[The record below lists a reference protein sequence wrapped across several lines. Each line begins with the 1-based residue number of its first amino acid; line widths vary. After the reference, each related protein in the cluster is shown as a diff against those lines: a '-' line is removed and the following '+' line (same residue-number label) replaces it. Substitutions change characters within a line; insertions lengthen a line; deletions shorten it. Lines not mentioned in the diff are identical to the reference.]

1 MIRVALRGL
10 AGRKLRAALT
20 ALAIVLGVA
29 MTSGTLVLTNAID
42 GAFKNIFTEQ
52 YQGTDAVISGKQAIS
67 FEGEGSQKPSVPASL
82 LQEVREQ
89 PGVAA
94 ATGLVVE
101 ASAAKILNKE
111 GKVVDTGGAPA
122 FGFGV
127 DFSQT
132 RFNPL
137 KLKSGRWPSSGREVA
152 IDSATADSEGF
163 KVGDMIEVASLGPVQ
178 RFRLV
183 GIATYGDQ
191 ESLGSATFTVFT
203 IPEAQR
209 LFDREN
215 QYDAIWVAAKPGI
228 SPETLVEDLNPLLP
242 TNAEALTSK
251 EQTREDL
258 KQVSFTKIIR
268 YFLLSFAAIALFVGA
283 FVIFNTLSIT
293 VAQRIREFATLRT
306 IGASRRQ
313 LLGSVALE
321 ALVIGF
327 IASIVG
333 LIGGLFLA
341 RGVNA
346 LFKATNSDLPA
357 TALNLTASIVVYS
370 LLLGTIVTLVAGLF
384 PAVRATRVPPIAA
397 VREGATLPPS
407 RFAKY
412 TIYIALVV
420 VAIAVALLA
429 YGMFGHGMT
438 VLVRLASLAIGCLL
452 LFVGVALLSPRLVP
466 WIAAGVRPIAKW
478 LMLGIGYLVYPT
490 RLGAWI
496 VRGAL
501 FRPGLSFL
509 VRLGLFLGGFVLLL
523 VIGPAILGAFS
534 YVLGYLSPVLKYMG
548 FAGVAVTE
556 IVLVILVLVLVWRA
570 GAWNVQRAVSEG
582 GRSDRRLLV
591 RGVLLLLIGP
601 LVGIVLVL
609 VLSSVSPAL
618 MYAGLAGFLVGL
630 AVGIAW
636 LVVGVRRRSL
646 KQGHPSDKPE
656 VSFDPATDKL
666 AGENSRRAPGRT
678 AATAA
683 ALMIGLALVTFISVL
698 ANGMKGSNRDA
709 IEKQVEAQYLVTA
722 TDGFTPLPTTIG
734 DAVAQSPV
742 VTTASSVREG
752 LAKLSGS
759 AGDLT
764 GIDPRTISDVY
775 RFEWVDGSDQTIRD
789 LSGDGAIVEKQFAED
804 KNLNVGD
811 TLSLFTS
818 DGNKAQLTVK
828 GIYEAPPF
836 FPLLGGASIEQSR
849 FDELF
854 ERPENS
860 YTFLDTTTTS
870 TSVEDSLEATV
881 ADFPDAKVQSREDWI
896 KAQDE
901 EFDNF
906 LLLLYVLLALSVIVS
921 VFGMVN
927 TLVLSVFERTRELGM
942 LRAVGMTRHQVSR
955 MVRQESVITALIG
968 AALGLPLGI
977 FLAVLVTEALSQFD
991 VQLKPP
997 WHNLI
1002 AFAVIAMIV
1011 GVIAAVAP
1019 ARRASRLNVLRALQY
1034 E

>member
-1 MIRVALRGL
+1 VIRVALRGL
-10 AGRKLRAALT
+10 AGRKLRAVLT

-52 YQGTDAVISGKQAIS
+52 YEGTDAVISGKQAIT
-67 FEGEGSQKPSVPASL
+67 FEGEGSQRPSVPASL
-82 LQEVREQ
+82 LPEVREQ
-89 PGVAA
+89 SSVAA

-101 ASAAKILNKE
+101 ASAAKILDKQ

-127 DFSQT
+127 DFSQS

-137 KLKSGRWPSSGREVA
+137 KLKSGRWPSSNNEVA
-152 IDSATADSEGF
+152 IDSATAEEEGF
-163 KVGDMIEVASLGPVQ
+163 KVGDPVEIASLGPVQ
-178 RFRLV
+178 SFQLS

-191 ESLGSATFTVFT
+191 ESLGSATFAVFT
-203 IPEAQR
+203 VPEAQR

-215 QYDAIWVAAKPGI
+215 QFDAIWIAAKPGI
-228 SPETLVEDLNPLLP
+228 SPETLVDDLQPLLP
-242 TNAEALTSK
+242 SNAEALTSK

-258 KQVSFTKIIR
+258 KTVSFTKYIR
-268 YFLLSFAAIALFVGA
+268 YFLLSFAGIALFVGA

-293 VAQRIREFATLRT
+293 VAQRVREFATLRT

-313 LLGSVALE
+313 LLGSVTLE
-321 ALVIGF
+321 ALVIGLL
-327 IASIVG
+327 ASIAG
-333 LIGGLFLA
+333 LIGGLLLA

-357 TALNLTASIVVYS
+357 TSLNLTTSIVVYS
-370 LLLGTIVTLVAGLF
+370 LLLGTLVTLVAGLF

-407 RFAKY
+407 RLAKY
-412 TIYIALVV
+412 TIYIALAV

-429 YGMFGHGMT
+429 YGMFGQGMT
-438 VLVRLASLAIGCLL
+438 VLVRLGSLAIGCLL

-490 RLGAWI
+490 RFGAWL
-496 VRGAL
+496 VRRGL
-501 FRPGLSFL
+501 FRPGLSL
-509 VRLGLFLGGFVLLL
+509 LRRLGLFFGGLILLL
-523 VIGPAILGAFS
+523 VIGPGILFLVS
-534 YVLGYLSPVLKYMG
+534 YLMKYLSPVLMYMG
-548 FAGVAVTE
+548 FAAVAVTE
-556 IVLVILVLVLVWRA
+556 IVLIVWVLA
-570 GAWNVQRAVSEG
+570 M
-582 GRSDRRLLV
+582 LLKA
-591 RGVLLLLIGP
+591 LLGE
-601 LVGIVLVL
+601 
-609 VLSSVSPAL
+609 
-618 MYAGLAGFLVGL
+618 
-630 AVGIAW
+630 
-636 LVVGVRRRSL
+636 
-646 KQGHPSDKPE
+646 GHPSDRPD

-698 ANGMKGSNRDA
+698 ANGIKGSNRDA
-709 IEKQVEAQYLVTA
+709 IEKQVEAQYIVTS
-722 TDGFTPLPTTIG
+722 TDGFTPFPTTIG
-734 DAVAQSPV
+734 DSVANAPV

-759 AGDLT
+759 SGDLT

-775 RFEWVDGSDQTIRD
+775 RFEWVDGSDRTIQD
-789 LSGDGAIVEKQFAED
+789 LSGNGAILEKQFAED
-804 KNLNVGD
+804 EDLHVNDTFNL
-811 TLSLFTS
+811 LTS
-818 DGNKAQLTVK
+818 DGDETLLTVR

-836 FPLLGGASIEQSR
+836 FPLLGKASVVQSR
-849 FDELF
+849 FDELY
-854 ERPENS
+854 ERPENAF
-860 YTFLDTTTTS
+860 TFLDTTTTS
-870 TSVEDSLEATV
+870 TSVEGSLEAAL

-896 KAQDE
+896 TAQDE
-901 EFDNF
+901 EFDAF
-906 LLLLYVLLALSVIVS
+906 LVLLYVLLALSVIVS

-977 FLAVLVTEALSQFD
+977 FLAALVTQALSQFD
-991 VQLKPP
+991 LQLKLP
-997 WHNLI
+997 WHDLI

-1011 GVIAAVAP
+1011 GVLAAVAP

>member
-1 MIRVALRGL
+1 VIRVALRGL
-10 AGRKLRAALT
+10 AGRKLRAVLT

-52 YQGTDAVISGKQAIS
+52 YEGTDAVISGKQAIT
-67 FEGEGSQKPSVPASL
+67 FEGEGSQRPSVPASL
-82 LQEVREQ
+82 LPEVREQ
-89 PGVAA
+89 SSVAA

-101 ASAAKILNKE
+101 ASAAKILDKQ

-127 DFSQT
+127 DFSQS

-137 KLKSGRWPSSGREVA
+137 KLKSGRWPSSNNEVA
-152 IDSATADSEGF
+152 IDSATAEEEGF
-163 KVGDMIEVASLGPVQ
+163 KVGDPVEIASLGPVQ
-178 RFRLV
+178 SFQLS

-191 ESLGSATFTVFT
+191 ESLGSATFAVFT
-203 IPEAQR
+203 VPEAQR

-215 QYDAIWVAAKPGI
+215 QFDAIWIAAKPGI
-228 SPETLVEDLNPLLP
+228 SPETLVDDLQPLLP
-242 TNAEALTSK
+242 SNAEALTSK

-258 KQVSFTKIIR
+258 KTVSFTKYIR
-268 YFLLSFAAIALFVGA
+268 YFLLSFAGIALFVGA

-293 VAQRIREFATLRT
+293 VAQRVREFATLRT

-313 LLGSVALE
+313 LLGSVTLE
-321 ALVIGF
+321 ALVIGLL
-327 IASIVG
+327 ASIAG
-333 LIGGLFLA
+333 LIGGLLLA

-357 TALNLTASIVVYS
+357 TSLNLTTSIVVYS
-370 LLLGTIVTLVAGLF
+370 LLLGTLVTLVAGLF

-407 RFAKY
+407 RLAKY
-412 TIYIALVV
+412 TIYIALAV

-429 YGMFGHGMT
+429 YGMFGQGMT
-438 VLVRLASLAIGCLL
+438 VLVRLGSLAIGCLL

-490 RLGAWI
+490 RFGAWL
-496 VRGAL
+496 VRRGL
-501 FRPGLSFL
+501 FRPGLSL
-509 VRLGLFLGGFVLLL
+509 LRRLGLFFGGLILLL
-523 VIGPAILGAFS
+523 VIGPGILFLVS
-534 YVLGYLSPVLKYMG
+534 YLMKYLSPVLMYMG
-548 FAGVAVTE
+548 FAAVAVTQ
-556 IVLVILVLVLVWRA
+556 IVLIVWVIA
-570 GAWNVQRAVSEG
+570 
-582 GRSDRRLLV
+582 
-591 RGVLLLLIGP
+591 LLLK
-601 LVGIVLVL
+601 
-609 VLSSVSPAL
+609 A
-618 MYAGLAGFLVGL
+618 FLGE
-630 AVGIAW
+630 
-636 LVVGVRRRSL
+636 
-646 KQGHPSDKPE
+646 GHPSDRPD

-698 ANGMKGSNRDA
+698 ANGIKGSNRDA
-709 IEKQVEAQYLVTA
+709 IEKQVEAQYIVTS
-722 TDGFTPLPTTIG
+722 TDGFTPFPTTIG
-734 DAVAQSPV
+734 DSVANAPV

-759 AGDLT
+759 SGDLT

-775 RFEWVDGSDQTIRD
+775 RFEWVDGSDRTIQD
-789 LSGDGAIVEKQFAED
+789 LSGNGAILEKQFAED
-804 KNLNVGD
+804 EDLHVNDTFNL
-811 TLSLFTS
+811 LTS
-818 DGNKAQLTVK
+818 DGDETLLTVR

-836 FPLLGGASIEQSR
+836 FPLLGKASVVQSR
-849 FDELF
+849 FDELY
-854 ERPENS
+854 ERPENAF
-860 YTFLDTTTTS
+860 TFLDTTTTS
-870 TSVEDSLEATV
+870 TSVEGSLEAAL

-896 KAQDE
+896 TAQDE
-901 EFDNF
+901 EFDAF
-906 LLLLYVLLALSVIVS
+906 LVLLYVLLALSVIVS

-977 FLAVLVTEALSQFD
+977 FLAALVTQALSQFD
-991 VQLKPP
+991 LQLKLP
-997 WHNLI
+997 WHDLI

-1011 GVIAAVAP
+1011 GVLAAVAP

>member
-1 MIRVALRGL
+1 VIRVALRGL

-20 ALAIVLGVA
+20 AFAIVLGVA

-52 YQGTDAVISGKQAIS
+52 YAGTDAVISGKQAIS

-82 LQEVREQ
+82 LTEVKQQ
-89 PGVAA
+89 PSVAA

-101 ASAAKILNKE
+101 ASAAKILDKQ

-127 DFSQT
+127 DFSQA

-137 KLKSGRWPSSGREVA
+137 KLKSGRWPTSDKEVA
-152 IDSATADSEGF
+152 IDSATADGEGF
-163 KVGDMIEVASLGPVQ
+163 KVGDTVEIASLGPVQ
-178 RFRLV
+178 SFRLA

-191 ESLGSATFTVFT
+191 ESLGSATFAVFT
-203 IPEAQR
+203 IPEAQK

-215 QYDAIWVAAKPGI
+215 EFDAIWIAAKPGT
-228 SPETLVEDLNPLLP
+228 SPETLVDDLQPLLP
-242 TNAEALTSK
+242 SNAEALTSK

-313 LLGSVALE
+313 LLGSVTLE
-321 ALVIGF
+321 ALVIGLL
-327 IASIVG
+327 ASIVG

-357 TALNLTASIVVYS
+357 TALNLTTSIVLYS
-370 LLLGTIVTLVAGLF
+370 LLLGTLVTLVAGLF

-407 RFAKY
+407 RLAKY

-420 VAIAVALLA
+420 VALAVALLA

-438 VLVRLASLAIGCLL
+438 VLVRLGSLAIGCLL

-466 WIAAGVRPIAKW
+466 LIAAGVRPLAKW

-490 RLGAWI
+490 RLGAWL
-496 VRGAL
+496 VRRGL
-501 FRPGLSFL
+501 FRRGLS
-509 VRLGLFLGGFVLLL
+509 VVARLGLFFGGLILLL
-523 VIGPAILGAFS
+523 VIGPAILAAFS
-534 YVLGYLSPVLKYMG
+534 YLMKYVSPFLMYLG
-548 FAGVAVTE
+548 FIGVAVTE
-556 IVLVILVLVLVWRA
+556 IVLVVWVIVLL
-570 GAWNVQRAVSEG
+570 VQRLL
-582 GRSDRRLLV
+582 GR
-591 RGVLLLLIGP
+591 
-601 LVGIVLVL
+601 
-609 VLSSVSPAL
+609 
-618 MYAGLAGFLVGL
+618 
-630 AVGIAW
+630 
-636 LVVGVRRRSL
+636 
-646 KQGHPSDKPE
+646 GHPSDRPD

-709 IEKQVEAQYLVTA
+709 IEKQVKAQYLVTS
-722 TDGFTPLPTTIG
+722 TDGFTPFPTTIG
-734 DAVAQSPV
+734 EAVATAPV
-742 VTTASSVREG
+742 VTSASSVREG

-759 AGDLT
+759 SGDLT
-764 GIDPRTISDVY
+764 GIDPRTITDVY
-775 RFEWVDGSDQTIRD
+775 KFEWVDGSDQTIQD
-789 LSGDGAIVEKQFAED
+789 LSGGGAILEKQFAED
-804 KNLNVGD
+804 ENLHVND
-811 TLSLFTS
+811 TFNLLTS
-818 DGNKAQLTVK
+818 DGDESLLTVR
-828 GIYEAPPF
+828 GIYKAPPF
-836 FPLLGGASIEQSR
+836 FPLLGKASILQSR
-849 FDELF
+849 FDELYR
-854 ERPENS
+854 RPENA

-870 TSVEDSLEATV
+870 TSVEDSLEAAV

-896 KAQDE
+896 KAQDA
-901 EFDNF
+901 EFDSF

-997 WHNLI
+997 WHDLI

>member
-1 MIRVALRGL
+1 V
-10 AGRKLRAALT
+10 LT
-20 ALAIVLGVA
+20 AFAIVLGVA

-52 YQGTDAVISGKQAIS
+52 YQGTDAVISGKQAIT
-67 FEGEGSQKPSVPASL
+67 FEGEGSQRPSVPASL
-82 LQEVREQ
+82 LSEVREQ
-89 PGVAA
+89 PSVDA

-132 RFNPL
+132 QFNPL
-137 KLKSGRWPSSGREVA
+137 KLKSGRWPTSNKEVA

-163 KVGDMIEVASLGPVQ
+163 KVGDMVEIASLGPVQ
-178 RFRLV
+178 SFRLV

-191 ESLGSATFTVFT
+191 ESLGTATFAVFT

-209 LFDREN
+209 LFDRED
-215 QYDAIWVAAKPGI
+215 QFDAIWVAAKPGI
-228 SPETLVEDLNPLLP
+228 SPETLVDDLQPLLP
-242 TNAEALTSK
+242 SNAEALTSK

-258 KQVSFTKIIR
+258 KSVSFVKYFR
-268 YFLLSFAAIALFVGA
+268 YFLLAFAGVALFVGA

-321 ALVIGF
+321 ALVIGVL
-327 IASIVG
+327 ASIVG

-357 TALNLTASIVVYS
+357 TALNLTLSIVIYS

-420 VAIAVALLA
+420 VALAVALLA

-438 VLVRLASLAIGCLL
+438 VLVRLGSLAIGCLL
-452 LFVGVALLSPRLVP
+452 LFVGVALVSPRLVP

-496 VRGAL
+496 VRRGL

-509 VRLGLFLGGFVLLL
+509 ARLGLFFGGLVLLL
-523 VIGPAILGAFS
+523 LIGPAILAAFS
-534 YVLGYLSPVLKYMG
+534 YVMGYLSPVLKYMG
-548 FAGVAVTE
+548 LAGVAVTE
-556 IVLVILVLVLVWRA
+556 IVLVVW
-570 GAWNVQRAVSEG
+570 VVV
-582 GRSDRRLLV
+582 LLV
-591 RGVLLLLIGP
+591 Q
-601 LVGIVLVL
+601 
-609 VLSSVSPAL
+609 
-618 MYAGLAGFLVGL
+618 MFLG
-630 AVGIAW
+630 
-636 LVVGVRRRSL
+636 R
-646 KQGHPSDKPE
+646 GHPSDRPD
-656 VSFDPATDKL
+656 VSFDPATDQL

-709 IEKQVEAQYLVTA
+709 IEKQVEAPYLVTA

-734 DAVAQSPV
+734 EAVANSPV

-752 LAKLSGS
+752 LAKLAGS

-764 GIDPRTISDVY
+764 GIDPATITDVY

-789 LSGDGAIVEKQFAED
+789 LSGDGAIIEKQFAED
-804 KNLNVGD
+804 KDLHVGD
-811 TLSLFTS
+811 TFSLFTS

-828 GIYEAPPF
+828 GIYKAPPF
-836 FPLLGGASIEQSR
+836 FPLLGRASIVQDR
-849 FDELF
+849 FDELY

-860 YTFLDTTTTS
+860 YTFLNTTTTS
-870 TSVEDSLEATV
+870 ASVQDSLEAAV
-881 ADFPDAKVQSREDWI
+881 ADFPDAKVQSREAWI
-896 KAQDE
+896 TAQDE
-901 EFDNF
+901 DFDNF
-906 LLLLYVLLALSVIVS
+906 LILLYVLLALSVIVS

-997 WHNLI
+997 WHDLI

>member
-20 ALAIVLGVA
+20 AFAIVLGVA

-52 YQGTDAVISGKQAIS
+52 YEGTDAVISGKQAIT
-67 FEGEGSQKPSVPASL
+67 FEGEGSERPSVPASVL
-82 LQEVREQ
+82 SEVRQQ
-89 PGVAA
+89 PSVTA

-101 ASAAKILNKE
+101 PSAAKILDKQ
-111 GKVVDTGGAPA
+111 GKVIDTGGAPA

-137 KLKSGRWPSSGREVA
+137 KLKSGRWPTSNEEVA
-152 IDSATADSEGF
+152 IDSATADGQGF
-163 KVGDMIEVASLGPVQ
+163 KVGDMVEIASLGPVQ
-178 RFRLV
+178 SFRLA

-191 ESLGSATFTVFT
+191 ESLGTATFAVFT

-215 QYDAIWVAAKPGI
+215 QFDAIWVAAKPGI
-228 SPETLVEDLNPLLP
+228 APETLVDDLQPLLP
-242 TNAEALTSK
+242 ANAEALTSK

-258 KQVSFTKIIR
+258 KSVSFTKYIR
-268 YFLLSFAAIALFVGA
+268 YFLLSFAGVALFVGA

-321 ALVIGF
+321 ALVIGVL
-327 IASIVG
+327 ASIVG
-333 LIGGLFLA
+333 LIGGLLLA

-357 TALNLTASIVVYS
+357 TALNLTLSIVVYS

-412 TIYIALVV
+412 TIYVALVV

-438 VLVRLASLAIGCLL
+438 VLVRLGSLAIGCLL

-466 WIAAGVRPIAKW
+466 WIALGVRPIAKW

-496 VRGAL
+496 VRRGL

-509 VRLGLFLGGFVLLL
+509 ARLGLFLGGLILLL
-523 VIGPAILGAFS
+523 VIGPGILALCS
-534 YVLGYLSPVLKYMG
+534 YFMKFLSPFLMYLG
-548 FAGVAVTE
+548 FAALAVTE
-556 IVLVILVLVLVWRA
+556 IVLVVWVLA
-570 GAWNVQRAVSEG
+570 
-582 GRSDRRLLV
+582 
-591 RGVLLLLIGP
+591 LLLK
-601 LVGIVLVL
+601 
-609 VLSSVSPAL
+609 AL
-618 MYAGLAGFLVGL
+618 LGEGRPGDRPDVA
-630 AVGIAW
+630 
-636 LVVGVRRRSL
+636 
-646 KQGHPSDKPE
+646 
-656 VSFDPATDKL
+656 FDPATDRL

-709 IEKQVEAQYLVTA
+709 IEKQVTAQYLVTS
-722 TDGFTPLPTTIG
+722 TDGFTPFSTSIG
-734 DAVAQSPV
+734 EAVANTPV
-742 VTTASSVREG
+742 VTSASSVREG
-752 LAKLSGS
+752 LARLSGS
-759 AGDLT
+759 SGDLT

-775 RFEWVDGSDQTIRD
+775 RFEWVDGSDETIRD
-789 LSGDGAIVEKQFAED
+789 LSGNGAIVEKQFAED
-804 KNLNVGD
+804 KNLHVDD
-811 TLSLFTS
+811 TFKLFTS
-818 DGNKAQLTVK
+818 DGNEAQLTVR
-828 GIYEAPPF
+828 GIYKAPPF
-836 FPLLGGASIEQSR
+836 FPLLGKASILQSR
-849 FDELF
+849 FDELY
-854 ERPENS
+854 ERPENA
-860 YTFLDTTTTS
+860 YTFLDTTTES
-870 TSVEDSLEATV
+870 PSVEGSLEAAV

-906 LLLLYVLLALSVIVS
+906 LILLYVLLALSVVVS

-1002 AFAVIAMIV
+1002 AFAVVAMIV
-1011 GVIAAVAP
+1011 GVIAAVLP

>member
-1 MIRVALRGL
+1 
-10 AGRKLRAALT
+10 
-20 ALAIVLGVA
+20 
-29 MTSGTLVLTNAID
+29 
-42 GAFKNIFTEQ
+42 
-52 YQGTDAVISGKQAIS
+52 
-67 FEGEGSQKPSVPASL
+67 L
-82 LQEVREQ
+82 LSEVRQQ
-89 PGVAA
+89 PSVAA

-101 ASAAKILNKE
+101 PSAAKILDKE

-127 DFSQT
+127 DFSQA

-137 KLKSGRWPSSGREVA
+137 KLKSGRWPSSNKEVA
-152 IDSATADSEGF
+152 IDSATADEEGF
-163 KVGDMIEVASLGPVQ
+163 KVGDTVEIASLGPVQ
-178 RFRLV
+178 SFRLA

-191 ESLGSATFTVFT
+191 ESLGSATFAVFT

-215 QYDAIWVAAKPGI
+215 QFDAIWIAAKPGI
-228 SPETLVEDLNPLLP
+228 SPEALVDDLNPLLP
-242 TNAEALTSK
+242 SNAEALTSK

-258 KQVSFTKIIR
+258 KSVSFTKIIR

-293 VAQRIREFATLRT
+293 VAQRVREFATLRT

-327 IASIVG
+327 LASIVG

-357 TALNLTASIVVYS
+357 TALNLTPSIVLYS
-370 LLLGTIVTLVAGLF
+370 LLLGTLVTLVAGLF

-407 RFAKY
+407 RLAKY

-438 VLVRLASLAIGCLL
+438 VLVRLGSLAIGCLL

-466 WIAAGVRPIAKW
+466 YIAAGVRPVAKW

-490 RLGAWI
+490 RLGAWL
-496 VRGAL
+496 VRRGL

-509 VRLGLFLGGFVLLL
+509 ARLGLFLGGLILLL
-523 VIGPAILGAFS
+523 VIGPAILLAFS
-534 YVLGYLSPVLKYMG
+534 YLVKFLSPVLMYMG
-548 FAGVAVTE
+548 FVGVAATE
-556 IVLVILVLVLVWRA
+556 VVLVVWVLVLL
-570 GAWNVQRAVSEG
+570 VQRL
-582 GRSDRRLLV
+582 RKR
-591 RGVLLLLIGP
+591 
-601 LVGIVLVL
+601 
-609 VLSSVSPAL
+609 
-618 MYAGLAGFLVGL
+618 
-630 AVGIAW
+630 
-636 LVVGVRRRSL
+636 
-646 KQGHPSDKPE
+646 GHPSDRPD
-656 VSFDPATDKL
+656 VAFDPATDKL

-709 IEKQVEAQYLVTA
+709 IEKQVTAQYLTTS

-734 DAVAQSPV
+734 EAVAQSPV

-759 AGDLT
+759 SGDLT
-764 GIDPRTISDVY
+764 GIDPRTITDVY

-789 LSGDGAIVEKQFAED
+789 LSGDGAILEKQFAED
-804 KNLNVGD
+804 ENLHVND
-811 TLSLFTS
+811 TFNLLTS
-818 DGNKAQLTVK
+818 DGDETLLTVR

-836 FPLLGGASIEQSR
+836 FPLLGKASILQSR
-849 FDELF
+849 FDELY
-854 ERPENS
+854 ERPEDA

-896 KAQDE
+896 KAQDA

>member
-20 ALAIVLGVA
+20 AFAIVLGVA

-52 YQGTDAVISGKQAIS
+52 YAGTDAVISGKQAIT
-67 FEGEGSQKPSVPASL
+67 FEGEGSQRPSVPASL
-82 LQEVREQ
+82 LTAVREQ
-89 PGVAA
+89 PSVAA

-101 ASAAKILNKE
+101 ASAAKILDKE
-111 GKVVDTGGAPA
+111 GEVIDTGGAPA

-127 DFSQT
+127 DFSQA

-137 KLKSGRWPSSGREVA
+137 KLKSGRWPSSDKEVA
-152 IDSATADSEGF
+152 IDSATADAEGY
-163 KVGDMIEVASLGPVQ
+163 KVGDRVEIASLGPVQ
-178 RFRLV
+178 SFQLA

-191 ESLGSATFTVFT
+191 ESLGSVTFAVFT

-209 LFDREN
+209 LFDRED
-215 QYDAIWVAAKPGI
+215 QFDAIWVAAKTGT
-228 SPETLVEDLNPLLP
+228 SPEALVADLQPLLP
-242 TNAEALTSK
+242 SNAEALTSK

-258 KQVSFTKIIR
+258 KSVSFTKIIR

-321 ALVIGF
+321 ALVIGVL
-327 IASIVG
+327 ASIVG
-333 LIGGLFLA
+333 LVGGLFLA
-341 RGVNA
+341 RGVNW

-357 TALNLTASIVVYS
+357 TALNLTTSIVIYS
-370 LLLGTIVTLVAGLF
+370 LLLGTVVTLVAGLF
-384 PAVRATRVPPIAA
+384 PAIRATRVPPIAA

-407 RFAKY
+407 RLAKY
-412 TIYIALVV
+412 ALWIALVV

-466 WIAAGVRPIAKW
+466 WIAAGVRPVAKW

-490 RLGAWI
+490 RFGSWI
-496 VRGAL
+496 VRRAL

-509 VRLGLFLGGFVLLL
+509 ARLGLFFGGLVLLL
-523 VIGPAILGAFS
+523 LIGPAILVAFS
-534 YVLGYLSPVLKYMG
+534 YLMGYLSPVLKYMG
-548 FAGVAVTE
+548 FAGVAVTV
-556 IVLVILVLVLVWRA
+556 IVLVVWVLVLLSRV
-570 GAWNVQRAVSEG
+570 GAWTVQRAASQDG
-582 GRSDRRLLV
+582 GSKWGLLV
-591 RGVLLLLIGP
+591 GGVLLLLIGP
-601 LVGIVLVL
+601 IVGIVVSLVL
-609 VLSSVSPAL
+609 GSVSPVF
-618 MYAGLAGFLVGL
+618 MYIGLVAV
-630 AVGIAW
+630 AVGVAFLIAW
-636 LVVGVRRRSL
+636 TVMGVRRRSV
-646 KQGHPSDKPE
+646 KRGYPSDRPDAA
-656 VSFDPATDKL
+656 FDPATDKL

-709 IEKQVEAQYLVTA
+709 IEKQVTAQYLVTS
-722 TDGFTPLPTTIG
+722 TDGFTPFPTTIG
-734 DAVAQSPV
+734 DAVARSPV
-742 VTTASSVREG
+742 VTTASSIREG

-759 AGDLT
+759 GGDLT
-764 GIDPRTISDVY
+764 GIDPGTIASVY
-775 RFEWVDGSDQTIRD
+775 KFDWVDGSDQTIQD
-789 LSGDGAIVEKQFAED
+789 LTGNGAILEKQFAED
-804 KNLNVGD
+804 KDLHVGD
-811 TLSLFTS
+811 EFSLLTA
-818 DGNKAQLTVK
+818 DGDESQLIVQ

-836 FPLLGGASIEQSR
+836 FPLLGKASIVQSR
-849 FDELF
+849 FDQLYQ
-854 ERPENS
+854 RPENA

-870 TSVEDSLEATV
+870 SSTEDSLEAAV
-881 ADFPDAKVQSREDWI
+881 AEFPDAKVQSREDWI

-968 AALGLPLGI
+968 AALGLPLGV

>member
-1 MIRVALRGL
+1 VIRVALRGL
-10 AGRKLRAALT
+10 AGRKLRAVLT
-20 ALAIVLGVA
+20 AFAIVLGVA

-52 YQGTDAVISGKQAIS
+52 YQGTDAVISGKQAIT
-67 FEGEGSQKPSVPASL
+67 FEGEGSQRPSVPASL
-82 LQEVREQ
+82 LSEVREQ
-89 PGVAA
+89 PSVDA

-132 RFNPL
+132 QFNPL
-137 KLKSGRWPSSGREVA
+137 KLKSGRWPTSNKEVA

-163 KVGDMIEVASLGPVQ
+163 KVGDMVEIASLGPVQ
-178 RFRLV
+178 SFRLV

-191 ESLGSATFTVFT
+191 ESLGTATFAVFT

-209 LFDREN
+209 LFDRED
-215 QYDAIWVAAKPGI
+215 QFDAIWVAAKPGI
-228 SPETLVEDLNPLLP
+228 SPETLVDDLQPLLP
-242 TNAEALTSK
+242 SNAEALTSK

-258 KQVSFTKIIR
+258 KSVSFVKYFR
-268 YFLLSFAAIALFVGA
+268 YFLLAFAGVALFVGA

-321 ALVIGF
+321 ALVIGVL
-327 IASIVG
+327 ASIVG

-357 TALNLTASIVVYS
+357 TALNLTLSIVIYS

-420 VAIAVALLA
+420 VALAVALLA

-438 VLVRLASLAIGCLL
+438 VLVRLGSLAIGCLL
-452 LFVGVALLSPRLVP
+452 LFVGVALVSPRLVP

-496 VRGAL
+496 VRRGL

-509 VRLGLFLGGFVLLL
+509 ARLGLFFGGLVLLL
-523 VIGPAILGAFS
+523 LIGPAILAAFS
-534 YVLGYLSPVLKYMG
+534 YVMGYLSPVLKYMG
-548 FAGVAVTE
+548 LAGVAVTE
-556 IVLVILVLVLVWRA
+556 IVLVVW
-570 GAWNVQRAVSEG
+570 VVV
-582 GRSDRRLLV
+582 LLV
-591 RGVLLLLIGP
+591 Q
-601 LVGIVLVL
+601 
-609 VLSSVSPAL
+609 
-618 MYAGLAGFLVGL
+618 MFLG
-630 AVGIAW
+630 
-636 LVVGVRRRSL
+636 R
-646 KQGHPSDKPE
+646 GHPSDRPD
-656 VSFDPATDKL
+656 VSFDPATDQL

-709 IEKQVEAQYLVTA
+709 IEKQVEAPYLVTA

-734 DAVAQSPV
+734 EAVANSPV

-752 LAKLSGS
+752 LAKLAGS

-764 GIDPRTISDVY
+764 GIDPATITDVY

-789 LSGDGAIVEKQFAED
+789 LSGDGAIIEKQFAED
-804 KNLNVGD
+804 KDLHVGD
-811 TLSLFTS
+811 TFSLFTS

-828 GIYEAPPF
+828 GIYKAPPF
-836 FPLLGGASIEQSR
+836 FPLLGRASIVQDR
-849 FDELF
+849 FDELY

-860 YTFLDTTTTS
+860 YTFLNTTTTS
-870 TSVEDSLEATV
+870 TSVQDSLEAAV
-881 ADFPDAKVQSREDWI
+881 ADFPDAKVQSREAWI
-896 KAQDE
+896 TAQDE
-901 EFDNF
+901 DFDNF
-906 LLLLYVLLALSVIVS
+906 LILLYVLLALSVIVS

-997 WHNLI
+997 WHDLI

>member
-20 ALAIVLGVA
+20 AFAIVLGVA

-52 YQGTDAVISGKQAIS
+52 YAGTDAVISGKQAIS
-67 FEGEGSQKPSVPASL
+67 FEGEGSEKPSVPASL
-82 LQEVREQ
+82 LPEVREQ
-89 PGVAA
+89 PSVAA

-101 ASAAKILNKE
+101 ASAAKILDKK

-137 KLKSGRWPSSGREVA
+137 KLKSGRWPSSNKEVA
-152 IDSATADSEGF
+152 IDSATADAEGY
-163 KVGDMIEVASLGPVQ
+163 KVGDTVEIASLGPVQ
-178 RFRLV
+178 SFRLS

-191 ESLGSATFTVFT
+191 ESLGSATFAVFT
-203 IPEAQR
+203 IPEAQK

-215 QYDAIWVAAKPGI
+215 QFDAIWIAAKPGI
-228 SPETLVEDLNPLLP
+228 SPESLVDDLNPLLP
-242 TNAEALTSK
+242 SNAEALTSK

-321 ALVIGF
+321 ALVIGVL
-327 IASIVG
+327 ASVVG
-333 LIGGLFLA
+333 LIGGLLLA

-346 LFKATNSDLPA
+346 LFKAANSDLP
-357 TALNLTASIVVYS
+357 TTSLSLTTSTIVYS
-370 LLLGTIVTLVAGLF
+370 LLLGTVVTLLAGLF
-384 PAVRATRVPPIAA
+384 PAIRATRVPPIAA

-407 RFAKY
+407 RLAKY
-412 TIYIALVV
+412 TLWIALVV
-420 VAIAVALLA
+420 IAISVALLA

-438 VLVRLASLAIGCLL
+438 ILIRLASLAIGCLL

-466 WIAAGVRPIAKW
+466 WIAAGVRPVAKW

-490 RLGAWI
+490 RLGAWF
-496 VRGAL
+496 VRRGL
-501 FRPGLSFL
+501 FRPGLSVL
-509 VRLGLFLGGFVLLL
+509 ARLGLFFGGLVLLL
-523 VIGPAILGAFS
+523 LIGPAILAAFS
-534 YVLGYLSPVLKYMG
+534 YLMGYLSPVLKYMG
-548 FAGVAVTE
+548 FIGVALTE
-556 IVLVILVLVLVWRA
+556 IVLVVWVVA
-570 GAWNVQRAVSEG
+570 LLVQRL
-582 GRSDRRLLV
+582 RKR
-591 RGVLLLLIGP
+591 
-601 LVGIVLVL
+601 
-609 VLSSVSPAL
+609 
-618 MYAGLAGFLVGL
+618 
-630 AVGIAW
+630 
-636 LVVGVRRRSL
+636 
-646 KQGHPSDKPE
+646 GHPSDRPE

-666 AGENSRRAPGRT
+666 AGENARRAPGRT

-709 IEKQVEAQYLVTA
+709 IEKQVTAQYLVTS
-722 TDGFTPLPTTIG
+722 TDGFTPFPITIG
-734 DAVAQSPV
+734 DAVARSPV
-742 VTTASSVREG
+742 VTSASSIREG

-759 AGDLT
+759 GGDLT
-764 GIDPRTISDVY
+764 GIDPATIADVY
-775 RFEWVDGSDQTIRD
+775 KFEWVDGSDQTIQD
-789 LSGDGAIVEKQFAED
+789 LTGNGAILEKQFAED
-804 KNLNVGD
+804 KDLHVGD
-811 TLSLFTS
+811 TFSLLTS
-818 DGNKAQLTVK
+818 DGDESQLTVR

-836 FPLLGGASIEQSR
+836 FPLLGKASILQSR
-849 FDELF
+849 FDELYQ
-854 ERPENS
+854 RPENA

-942 LRAVGMTRHQVSR
+942 LRAVGMTRHQVSH

-977 FLAVLVTEALSQFD
+977 FLAVLVTEALSQFE

>member
-1 MIRVALRGL
+1 VIRVALRGL
-10 AGRKLRAALT
+10 AGRKLRAVLT
-20 ALAIVLGVA
+20 AFAIVLGVA

-52 YQGTDAVISGKQAIS
+52 YQGTDAVISGKQAIQ
-67 FEGEGSQKPSVPASL
+67 FEGEGSEKPSVPASVL
-82 LQEVREQ
+82 DDVRKQ
-89 PGVAA
+89 PSVAA

-101 ASAAKILNKE
+101 ASAAKILDKK

-137 KLKSGRWPSSGREVA
+137 KLKSGRWPTSNKEVA

-163 KVGDMIEVASLGPVQ
+163 KAGDTVQIASLGPVES
-178 RFRLV
+178 LKLT
-183 GIATYGDQ
+183 GIATYGNQ
-191 ESLGSATFTVFT
+191 ESLGTATFAVFT

-209 LFDREN
+209 LFDRED
-215 QYDAIWVAAKPGI
+215 QYDAIWIAAKPGV
-228 SPETLVEDLNPLLP
+228 SPETLVDDLQPLLP
-242 TNAEALTSK
+242 PNAEALTSK

-258 KQVSFTKIIR
+258 KSVSFTKYIR
-268 YFLLSFAAIALFVGA
+268 YFLLSFAGVALFVGA

-313 LLGSVALE
+313 VLGSVALE
-321 ALVIGF
+321 ALIIGVL
-327 IASIVG
+327 ASIVG
-333 LIGGLFLA
+333 LIGGLLLA

-357 TALNLTASIVVYS
+357 TSLNLTLSIVIYS
-370 LLLGTIVTLVAGLF
+370 LLLGTIVTLLAGLF

-412 TIYIALVV
+412 TLYIALVV
-420 VAIAVALLA
+420 VAIAVALLG

-438 VLVRLASLAIGCLL
+438 VIVRLGSLAIGCLL

-496 VRGAL
+496 VRRGL

-509 VRLGLFLGGFVLLL
+509 ARLGLFFGGLVLLL
-523 VIGPAILGAFS
+523 VIGPAILLAFS
-534 YVLGYLSPVLKYMG
+534 YLMGFLSPVLKYMG
-548 FAGVAVTE
+548 FAAVAATE
-556 IVLVILVLVLVWRA
+556 AVLVVWVVVLL
-570 GAWNVQRAVSEG
+570 VQRL
-582 GRSDRRLLV
+582 RKR
-591 RGVLLLLIGP
+591 
-601 LVGIVLVL
+601 
-609 VLSSVSPAL
+609 
-618 MYAGLAGFLVGL
+618 
-630 AVGIAW
+630 
-636 LVVGVRRRSL
+636 
-646 KQGHPSDKPE
+646 GHPSDRPE

-709 IEKQVEAQYLVTA
+709 IEKQVEAPYLVTA

-734 DAVAQSPV
+734 EAAAQSPV
-742 VTTASSVREG
+742 VTTASSVRQG
-752 LAKLSGS
+752 LAKLAGS
-759 AGDLT
+759 SGDLT
-764 GIDPRTISDVY
+764 GIDPKTITDVY

-789 LSGDGAIVEKQFAED
+789 LSGDGAIIEKQFAED
-804 KNLNVGD
+804 KDLHVGD
-811 TLSLFTS
+811 TISLFTS
-818 DGNKAQLTVK
+818 DGNRAQLTVK
-828 GIYEAPPF
+828 GIYKAPPF
-836 FPLLGGASIEQSR
+836 FPLLGMASIVQDR
-849 FDELF
+849 FDELY

-860 YTFLDTTTTS
+860 YTFLNTTTTS
-870 TSVEDSLEATV
+870 TSVQDSLEATV

-896 KAQDE
+896 TAQDE

-906 LLLLYVLLALSVIVS
+906 LILLYVLLALSVIVS

-991 VQLKPP
+991 VQLRPP

>member
-1 MIRVALRGL
+1 VIRVALRGL

-20 ALAIVLGVA
+20 AFAIVLGVA

-52 YQGTDAVISGKQAIS
+52 YAGTDAVISGKQAIS

-82 LQEVREQ
+82 LTEIKQQ
-89 PGVAA
+89 PSVAA

-101 ASAAKILNKE
+101 ASAAKILDKQ

-137 KLKSGRWPSSGREVA
+137 KLKSGRWPTSNKEVA
-152 IDSATADSEGF
+152 IDSATADNEGF
-163 KVGDMIEVASLGPVQ
+163 KVGDTVEIASLGPVQ
-178 RFRLV
+178 SFQLS

-191 ESLGSATFTVFT
+191 ESLGSATFAVFT
-203 IPEAQR
+203 IPEAQK

-215 QYDAIWVAAKPGI
+215 QFDAIWIAAKPGI
-228 SPETLVEDLNPLLP
+228 SPETLVGDLQPLLP
-242 TNAEALTSK
+242 SNAEALTSK

-293 VAQRIREFATLRT
+293 VAQRVREFATLRT

-313 LLGSVALE
+313 LLTSVALE
-321 ALVIGF
+321 ALVIGLL
-327 IASIVG
+327 ASIVG

-357 TALNLTASIVVYS
+357 TALNLTPSIVLYS
-370 LLLGTIVTLVAGLF
+370 LLLGTLVTLVAGLF

-429 YGMFGHGMT
+429 YGMFGRGMT
-438 VLVRLASLAIGCLL
+438 ILVRLGSLAIGCLL

-466 WIAAGVRPIAKW
+466 YIAAGVRPVAKW
-478 LMLGIGYLVYPT
+478 LMLVIGYLVYPT

-496 VRGAL
+496 VRRGL

-509 VRLGLFLGGFVLLL
+509 ARLGLFFGGLILLL
-523 VIGPAILGAFS
+523 VIGPAILAAVS
-534 YVLGYLSPVLKYMG
+534 YLMKYLSPFLMYLG
-548 FAGVAVTE
+548 FGGLAVTE
-556 IVLVILVLVLVWRA
+556 IVLVVWVLVLL
-570 GAWNVQRAVSEG
+570 VQRLR
-582 GRSDRRLLV
+582 GR
-591 RGVLLLLIGP
+591 
-601 LVGIVLVL
+601 
-609 VLSSVSPAL
+609 
-618 MYAGLAGFLVGL
+618 
-630 AVGIAW
+630 
-636 LVVGVRRRSL
+636 
-646 KQGHPSDKPE
+646 GHPSDRPD
-656 VSFDPATDKL
+656 VSFDPATDQL

-709 IEKQVEAQYLVTA
+709 IEKQVTAQYLTTS

-734 DAVAQSPV
+734 EAVAKAPV

-759 AGDLT
+759 SGDLT
-764 GIDPRTISDVY
+764 GIDPRTITDVY
-775 RFEWVDGSDQTIRD
+775 KFDWVDGSDQTIQD
-789 LSGDGAIVEKQFAED
+789 LSGDGAILEKQFAED
-804 KNLNVGD
+804 ENLHVND
-811 TLSLFTS
+811 TFNLLTS
-818 DGNKAQLTVK
+818 DGDETLLTVR
-828 GIYEAPPF
+828 GIYKAPPF
-836 FPLLGGASIEQSR
+836 FPLLGKASIPQSR
-849 FDELF
+849 FDELY
-854 ERPENS
+854 ERPEDA

-870 TSVEDSLEATV
+870 TSVEDSLEAAV

-896 KAQDE
+896 KAQDA
-901 EFDNF
+901 EFDDF

-1011 GVIAAVAP
+1011 GVIAAVVP

>member
-1 MIRVALRGL
+1 VIRVALRGL
-10 AGRKLRAALT
+10 AGRKLRAVLT
-20 ALAIVLGVA
+20 AFAIVLGVA

-52 YQGTDAVISGKQAIS
+52 YQGTDAVISGKQAIT
-67 FEGEGSQKPSVPASL
+67 FEGEGSERPSVPASL
-82 LQEVREQ
+82 LSEVKEQ
-89 PGVAA
+89 PSVAA
-94 ATGLVVE
+94 ATGLVIE
-101 ASAAKILNKE
+101 ASAAKILDKE

-127 DFSQT
+127 DFSQS

-137 KLKSGRWPSSGREVA
+137 KLKSGRWPSGPKDVV
-152 IDSATADSEGF
+152 IDAATADSENF
-163 KVGDMIEVASLGPVQ
+163 KLGDMVQVASLGPVES
-178 RFRLV
+178 FKLT

-191 ESLGSATFTVFT
+191 ESLGSATFAGFT
-203 IPEAQR
+203 IPTAQR
-209 LFDREN
+209 LFDRVG
-215 QYDAIWVAAKPGI
+215 QYDFIWIAAKPGI
-228 SPETLVEDLNPLLP
+228 SPETLVDDLQPLVP
-242 TNAEALTSK
+242 SNAEALTSK

-258 KQVSFTKIIR
+258 KNVSFTKYIR
-268 YFLLSFAAIALFVGA
+268 YFLLSFAGVALFVGA

-313 LLGSVALE
+313 VLGSVALE
-321 ALVIGF
+321 ALVIGLL
-327 IASIVG
+327 ASIVG

-357 TALNLTASIVVYS
+357 TALNLTLSIVVYS
-370 LLLGTIVTLVAGLF
+370 LLLGTIVTLLAGLF

-438 VLVRLASLAIGCLL
+438 VLVRLGSLAIGCLL

-466 WIAAGVRPIAKW
+466 AIAAGVRPIAKW

-496 VRGAL
+496 VRRAL
-501 FRPGLSFL
+501 FRPSLSFL
-509 VRLGLFLGGFVLLL
+509 ARLGHFIGGLILLLL
-523 VIGPAILGAFS
+523 VGPAILLAFS
-534 YVLGYLSPVLKYMG
+534 YLMRFLSPVLMYMG
-548 FAGVAVTE
+548 FVGVALME
-556 IVLVILVLVLVWRA
+556 IVLVVWVVVVLVQMFL
-570 GAWNVQRAVSEG
+570 
-582 GRSDRRLLV
+582 GR
-591 RGVLLLLIGP
+591 
-601 LVGIVLVL
+601 
-609 VLSSVSPAL
+609 
-618 MYAGLAGFLVGL
+618 
-630 AVGIAW
+630 
-636 LVVGVRRRSL
+636 
-646 KQGHPSDKPE
+646 GHPSDRPD
-656 VSFDPATDKL
+656 VSFDPATDQL

-709 IEKQVEAQYLVTA
+709 IEKQVEAPYLVTA

-734 DAVAQSPV
+734 EAVGKSPV

-752 LAKLSGS
+752 LAKMAGS

-764 GIDPRTISDVY
+764 GIDPKTITDVY
-775 RFEWVDGSDQTIRD
+775 RFEWVEGSGSDQTIRD
-789 LSGDGAIVEKQFAED
+789 LSGDGAIIEKQFAED
-804 KNLNVGD
+804 KDLNVGD
-811 TLSLFTS
+811 TLSLLTS
-818 DGNKAQLTVK
+818 DGDKAQLTVR
-828 GIYEAPPF
+828 GIYRAPPF
-836 FPLLGGASIEQSR
+836 FPLLGSASIAQSR

-860 YTFLDTTTTS
+860 YTFLNTTTTS
-870 TSVEDSLEATV
+870 TSVQDSLEATV

-896 KAQDE
+896 AAQDE

-906 LLLLYVLLALSVIVS
+906 LILLYVLLALSVVVS

-1011 GVIAAVAP
+1011 GVIAAVVP

>member
-1 MIRVALRGL
+1 
-10 AGRKLRAALT
+10 
-20 ALAIVLGVA
+20 

-52 YQGTDAVISGKQAIS
+52 YQGTDAVISGKQAIN

-82 LQEVREQ
+82 LADVKKQ
-89 PGVAA
+89 PNVAA

-101 ASAAKILNKE
+101 ASAAKILDKK

-137 KLKSGRWPSSGREVA
+137 KLKSGRWPSSNKEVV
-152 IDSATADSEGF
+152 IDSATADEEGF
-163 KVGDMIEVASLGPVQ
+163 KVGDEVEIASLGPVQ
-178 RFRLV
+178 SFRLT

-191 ESLGSATFTVFT
+191 ESLGSATFAVFT
-203 IPEAQR
+203 IPEAQK
-209 LFDREN
+209 LFDRED
-215 QYDAIWVAAKPGI
+215 QFDAIWIAAKPGI
-228 SPETLVEDLNPLLP
+228 SPETLVDDLNPLLP
-242 TNAEALTSK
+242 SNAEALTSK

-293 VAQRIREFATLRT
+293 VAQRVREFATLRT

-327 IASIVG
+327 LASIVG
-333 LIGGLFLA
+333 LIGGLLLA

-357 TALNLTASIVVYS
+357 TALNLTLSIVIYS

-420 VAIAVALLA
+420 VALAVALLA

-438 VLVRLASLAIGCLL
+438 VIVRLGSLAIGCLL

-496 VRGAL
+496 VRRGL
-501 FRPGLSFL
+501 FRPGLSFTA
-509 VRLGLFLGGFVLLL
+509 RLGLFFGGLALLL
-523 VIGPAILGAFS
+523 VIGPAILLAFS
-534 YVLGYLSPVLKYMG
+534 YLMGFLSPVLKYMG
-548 FAGVAVTE
+548 FVAVAVTE
-556 IVLVILVLVLVWRA
+556 LVLVVWVVVLL
-570 GAWNVQRAVSEG
+570 VQRL
-582 GRSDRRLLV
+582 RKR
-591 RGVLLLLIGP
+591 
-601 LVGIVLVL
+601 
-609 VLSSVSPAL
+609 
-618 MYAGLAGFLVGL
+618 
-630 AVGIAW
+630 
-636 LVVGVRRRSL
+636 
-646 KQGHPSDKPE
+646 GHPSDRPD
-656 VSFDPATDKL
+656 VAFDPATDQL

-709 IEKQVEAQYLVTA
+709 IEKQVEAPYLVTA

-734 DAVAQSPV
+734 EAVANSPV

-752 LAKLSGS
+752 LAKLDGS

-764 GIDPRTISDVY
+764 GIDPKTITDVY
-775 RFEWVDGSDQTIRD
+775 RFEWVDGSDETIQD
-789 LSGDGAIVEKQFAED
+789 LSGDGAIIEKQFAED
-804 KNLNVGD
+804 KHLHVGD
-811 TLSLFTS
+811 TFSLFTS

-828 GIYEAPPF
+828 GIYKAPPF
-836 FPLLGGASIEQSR
+836 FPLLGRASIVQSR
-849 FDELF
+849 FDELY

-860 YTFLDTTTTS
+860 YTFLNTTTTS
-870 TSVEDSLEATV
+870 ASVQDSLEATV

-896 KAQDE
+896 TAQDE
-901 EFDNF
+901 DFDNF
-906 LLLLYVLLALSVIVS
+906 LILLYVLLALSVIVS

>member
-1 MIRVALRGL
+1 VIRVALRGL
-10 AGRKLRAALT
+10 AGRKLRAVLT

-52 YQGTDAVISGKQAIS
+52 YEGTDAVISGKQAIT
-67 FEGEGSQKPSVPASL
+67 FEGEGSEKPSVPASL
-82 LQEVREQ
+82 LPEVREQ
-89 PGVAA
+89 PSVAA

-101 ASAAKILNKE
+101 ASAAKILDKE

-137 KLKSGRWPSSGREVA
+137 KLKSGRWPTSDKEVA
-152 IDSATADSEGF
+152 IDSATAEEVGF
-163 KVGDMIEVASLGPVQ
+163 DVGDQVEIASLGPVQ
-178 RFRLV
+178 SFELTGV
-183 GIATYGDQ
+183 ATYGDQ
-191 ESLGSATFTVFT
+191 ESLGSATFAVFT
-203 IPEAQR
+203 VSEAQR

-215 QYDAIWVAAKPGI
+215 QFDAIWIAAKPGTA
-228 SPETLVEDLNPLLP
+228 PETLVDDLQPLLP
-242 TNAEALTSK
+242 SNAEALTSK

-258 KQVSFTKIIR
+258 KTVSFTKYIR

-293 VAQRIREFATLRT
+293 VAQRVREFATLRT

-313 LLGSVALE
+313 LLGSVTLE
-321 ALVIGF
+321 ALVIGLL
-327 IASIVG
+327 ASIAG
-333 LIGGLFLA
+333 LIGGLLLA

-346 LFKATNSDLPA
+346 LFKASNSDLPA
-357 TALNLTASIVVYS
+357 TSLNLTTSIVFYS
-370 LLLGTIVTLVAGLF
+370 LLLGTLVTLVAGLF

-438 VLVRLASLAIGCLL
+438 VLVRLGSLAVGCLL
-452 LFVGVALLSPRLVP
+452 LFIGVALLSPRLVP

-478 LMLGIGYLVYPT
+478 LMLGVGYLIYPT
-490 RLGAWI
+490 RFGTWLLR
-496 VRGAL
+496 RGL
-501 FRPGLSFL
+501 WRPGLSL
-509 VRLGLFLGGFVLLL
+509 LTRLGLVFGGLALTL
-523 VIGPAILGAFS
+523 VIGPGLLFAVS
-534 YVLGYLSPVLKYMG
+534 YLMKFLSPVLMYMG
-548 FAGVAVTE
+548 FAAVAVTE
-556 IVLVILVLVLVWRA
+556 VVLVIWVIVAL
-570 GAWNVQRAVSEG
+570 VQRLSF
-582 GRSDRRLLV
+582 RRLPGD
-591 RGVLLLLIGP
+591 RP
-601 LVGIVLVL
+601 
-609 VLSSVSPAL
+609 
-618 MYAGLAGFLVGL
+618 
-630 AVGIAW
+630 
-636 LVVGVRRRSL
+636 
-646 KQGHPSDKPE
+646 D

-709 IEKQVEAQYLVTA
+709 IERQVKAQYLVTS
-722 TDGFTPLPTTIG
+722 TDGFTPFSPTIG
-734 DAVAQSPV
+734 EAVAQSPV

-759 AGDLT
+759 SGDLT
-764 GIDPRTISDVY
+764 GIDPRTITDVY
-775 RFEWVDGSDQTIRD
+775 RFEWVDGSNQTIGD

-804 KNLNVGD
+804 ENLQVND
-811 TLSLFTS
+811 TFNLLTS
-818 DGNKAQLTVK
+818 DGDETLLTVR
-828 GIYEAPPF
+828 GVYEAPPF
-836 FPLLGGASIEQSR
+836 YPLLGKASIVQSR
-849 FDELF
+849 FDELYD
-854 ERPENS
+854 RPENAF
-860 YTFLDTTTTS
+860 TFLDTTTTS

-896 KAQDE
+896 TAQDE
-901 EFDNF
+901 EFDAF
-906 LLLLYVLLALSVIVS
+906 LLLLYVLLTLSVIVS

-991 VQLKPP
+991 VQLIPP
-997 WHNLI
+997 WHDLI

>member
-20 ALAIVLGVA
+20 AFAIVLGVA
-29 MTSGTLVLTNAID
+29 MTSGTLVLTDAID

-67 FEGEGSQKPSVPASL
+67 FEGEGSPKPSVPASL
-82 LQEVREQ
+82 LPEVRQQ
-89 PGVAA
+89 PSVAA
-94 ATGLVVE
+94 ATGLVVD
-101 ASAAKILNKE
+101 ATAAKILDKK

-137 KLKSGRWPSSGREVA
+137 KLKSGRWPSSGNEVA
-152 IDSATADSEGF
+152 IDASTADEVGY
-163 KVGDMIEVASLGPVQ
+163 KVGDMVEVASLGPV
-178 RFRLV
+178 RKFRLT

-191 ESLGSATFTVFT
+191 ESLGAATFAVFT
-203 IPEAQR
+203 VPTAQE
-209 LFDREN
+209 LFDRKD
-215 QYDAIWVAAKPGI
+215 QFDAIWVAAEPGV
-228 SPETLVEDLNPLLP
+228 SPEKLIADLEPLLP
-242 TNAEALTSK
+242 LNAEALTSK

-258 KQVSFTKIIR
+258 KQVEFTKFIR
-268 YFLLSFAAIALFVGA
+268 YFLLSFAGIALFVGA

-293 VAQRIREFATLRT
+293 VAQRVREFATLRT

-321 ALVIGF
+321 ALVIGLL
-327 IASIVG
+327 ASIAG
-333 LIGGLFLA
+333 LVGGLLLA

-346 LFKATNSDLPA
+346 LFKSLNADLPA
-357 TALNLTASIVVYS
+357 TALNLTTSTVIYS

-384 PAVRATRVPPIAA
+384 PAIRATRVPPIAA

-412 TIYIALVV
+412 TPYIALVV
-420 VAIAVALLA
+420 VAIAVAMLA
-429 YGMFGHGMT
+429 YGMFGHGMSI
-438 VLVRLASLAIGCLL
+438 LVRLGSLAIGCLA

-466 WIAAGVRPIAKW
+466 LIAAGVRPVAKW
-478 LMLGIGYLVYPT
+478 LMLGMGYLVYPT

-496 VRGAL
+496 VRRAL
-501 FRPGLSFL
+501 FRPGLSF
-509 VRLGLFLGGFVLLL
+509 VSRLGGFLGGVLLLL
-523 VIGPAILGAFS
+523 VIGPAILLGFA
-534 YVLGYLSPVLKYMG
+534 YVLKWLSPVLMYLG
-548 FAGVAVTE
+548 FAGVIGTE
-556 IVLVILVLVLVWRA
+556 IVLVVWLLVLL
-570 GAWNVQRAVSEG
+570 VQRL
-582 GRSDRRLLV
+582 RKR
-591 RGVLLLLIGP
+591 
-601 LVGIVLVL
+601 
-609 VLSSVSPAL
+609 
-618 MYAGLAGFLVGL
+618 
-630 AVGIAW
+630 
-636 LVVGVRRRSL
+636 
-646 KQGHPSDKPE
+646 GHPSDRPD

-709 IEKQVEAQYLVTA
+709 IERQVKAQYLLTS
-722 TDGFTPLPTTIG
+722 TDGFTPIAPAAGNAI
-734 DAVAQSPV
+734 ARSPV
-742 VTTASSVREG
+742 VTDASSIREG

-759 AGDLT
+759 SGDLT
-764 GIDPRTISDVY
+764 GIDPRTITQVY
-775 RFEWVDGSDQTIRD
+775 KFEWTEGSDQTIRD
-789 LSGDGAIVEKQFAED
+789 LSGSGAIVEKRFAED
-804 KNLNVGD
+804 ENLQVNDTFNLLSADGD
-811 TLSLFTS
+811 ETL
-818 DGNKAQLTVK
+818 LTVH

-836 FPLLGGASIEQSR
+836 YPLLGKASILESR
-849 FDELF
+849 FDELYQ
-854 ERPENS
+854 RPENAF
-860 YTFLDTTTTS
+860 TFVNTRGGTS
-870 TSVEDSLEATV
+870 ETVKRSLEAAV
-881 ADFPDAKVQSREDWI
+881 ADFPDAKVQSREEWI
-896 KAQDE
+896 KAQDQD
-901 EFDNF
+901 FDDF

-968 AALGLPLGI
+968 AALGLPLGV

-997 WHNLI
+997 WHDLI

>member
-20 ALAIVLGVA
+20 AFAIVLGVA

-52 YQGTDAVISGKQAIS
+52 YEGTDAVISGKQAIT
-67 FEGEGSQKPSVPASL
+67 FEGEGSERPAVPASVL
-82 LQEVREQ
+82 SDAREQ
-89 PGVAA
+89 SSVAA

-101 ASAAKILNKE
+101 ASAAKILDKN
-111 GKVVDTGGAPA
+111 GKVIDTGGAPA

-137 KLKSGRWPSSGREVA
+137 KLKSGRWPSSNDEVA
-152 IDSATADSEGF
+152 IDSATADNEGF
-163 KVGDMIEVASLGPVQ
+163 KVGDTVEIASLGPVQ
-178 RFRLV
+178 SFRLA

-191 ESLGSATFTVFT
+191 ESLGSATFAVFT

-209 LFDREN
+209 LFDRKN
-215 QYDAIWVAAKPGI
+215 QFDAIWVAAKPGI
-228 SPETLVEDLNPLLP
+228 SPNTLVDDLQPLLP
-242 TNAEALTSK
+242 SNAEALTSK

-258 KQVSFTKIIR
+258 KSVSFTKYIR
-268 YFLLSFAAIALFVGA
+268 YFLLSFAGVALFVGA

-357 TALNLTASIVVYS
+357 TALNLTLPIVVYS

-438 VLVRLASLAIGCLL
+438 VLVRLGSLAIGCLL

-466 WIAAGVRPIAKW
+466 SIAAGVRPIAKW

-496 VRGAL
+496 VRRAL
-501 FRPGLSFL
+501 FRPGLSL
-509 VRLGLFLGGFVLLL
+509 LGRVGLFFGGLILLL
-523 VIGPAILGAFS
+523 VIGPGILNLVS
-534 YVLGYLSPVLKYMG
+534 YLMHYLSPVLMWMG
-548 FAGVAVTE
+548 LAAVAVTQ
-556 IVLVILVLVLVWRA
+556 IVLIVWVLVL
-570 GAWNVQRAVSEG
+570 
-582 GRSDRRLLV
+582 LLK
-591 RGVLLLLIGP
+591 
-601 LVGIVLVL
+601 
-609 VLSSVSPAL
+609 A
-618 MYAGLAGFLVGL
+618 FLGE
-630 AVGIAW
+630 
-636 LVVGVRRRSL
+636 
-646 KQGHPSDKPE
+646 GHPSDRPD
-656 VSFDPATDKL
+656 VAFDPATDRL

-709 IEKQVEAQYLVTA
+709 IEKQVTAQYLVTS
-722 TDGFTPLPTTIG
+722 TDGFTPFPTTIG
-734 DAVAQSPV
+734 EAVANAPV
-742 VTTASSVREG
+742 VTSASSVREG

-759 AGDLT
+759 SGDLT

-775 RFEWVDGSDQTIRD
+775 RFEWVDGSDETIRD
-789 LSGDGAIVEKQFAED
+789 LSGNGAIVEKQFAED
-804 KNLNVGD
+804 KNLDVND
-811 TLSLFTS
+811 TFNLFTS
-818 DGNKAQLTVK
+818 DGNETRLTVR
-828 GIYEAPPF
+828 GIYKAPPF
-836 FPLLGGASIEQSR
+836 FPLLGKASILQSR
-849 FDELF
+849 FDELY
-854 ERPENS
+854 ERPENA
-860 YTFLDTTTTS
+860 YTFLDTTTES
-870 TSVEDSLEATV
+870 TSVEDSLEAAV

-896 KAQDE
+896 TAQDE
-901 EFDNF
+901 DFDNF
-906 LLLLYVLLALSVIVS
+906 LILLYVLLALSVIIS
-921 VFGMVN
+921 IFGMVN

-968 AALGLPLGI
+968 AALGLPLGV
-977 FLAVLVTEALSQFD
+977 FLAALVTEALSQFD

-997 WHNLI
+997 WRNLI
-1002 AFAVIAMIV
+1002 VFAVVAMIV
-1011 GVIAAVAP
+1011 GVIAAVLP

>member
-1 MIRVALRGL
+1 VIRVALRGL

-20 ALAIVLGVA
+20 AFAIVLGVA

-52 YQGTDAVISGKQAIS
+52 YEGTDAVISGKQAIT
-67 FEGEGSQKPSVPASL
+67 FEGEGSERPAVPASVL
-82 LQEVREQ
+82 SDAREQ
-89 PGVAA
+89 SSVAA

-101 ASAAKILNKE
+101 ASAAKILDKN
-111 GKVVDTGGAPA
+111 GKVIDTGGAPA

-137 KLKSGRWPSSGREVA
+137 KLKSGRWPSSNDEVA
-152 IDSATADSEGF
+152 IDSATADNEGF
-163 KVGDMIEVASLGPVQ
+163 KVGDTVEIASLGPVQ
-178 RFRLV
+178 SFRLA

-191 ESLGSATFTVFT
+191 ESLGSATFAVFT

-209 LFDREN
+209 LFDRKN
-215 QYDAIWVAAKPGI
+215 QFDAIWVAAKPGI
-228 SPETLVEDLNPLLP
+228 SPNTLVDDLQPLLP
-242 TNAEALTSK
+242 SNAEALTSK

-258 KQVSFTKIIR
+258 KSVSFTKYIR
-268 YFLLSFAAIALFVGA
+268 YFLLSFAGVALFVGA

-357 TALNLTASIVVYS
+357 TALNLTLPIVVYS

-438 VLVRLASLAIGCLL
+438 VLVRLGSLAIGCLL

-466 WIAAGVRPIAKW
+466 SIAAGVRPIAKW

-496 VRGAL
+496 VRRAL
-501 FRPGLSFL
+501 FRPGLSL
-509 VRLGLFLGGFVLLL
+509 LGRVGLFFGGLILLL
-523 VIGPAILGAFS
+523 VIGPGILNLVS
-534 YVLGYLSPVLKYMG
+534 YLMHYLSPVLMWMG
-548 FAGVAVTE
+548 LAAVAVTQ
-556 IVLVILVLVLVWRA
+556 IVLIVWVLVL
-570 GAWNVQRAVSEG
+570 
-582 GRSDRRLLV
+582 LLK
-591 RGVLLLLIGP
+591 
-601 LVGIVLVL
+601 
-609 VLSSVSPAL
+609 A
-618 MYAGLAGFLVGL
+618 FLGE
-630 AVGIAW
+630 
-636 LVVGVRRRSL
+636 
-646 KQGHPSDKPE
+646 GHPSDRPD
-656 VSFDPATDKL
+656 VAFDPATDRL

-709 IEKQVEAQYLVTA
+709 IEKQVTAQYLVTS
-722 TDGFTPLPTTIG
+722 TDGFTPFPTTIG
-734 DAVAQSPV
+734 EAVANAPV
-742 VTTASSVREG
+742 VTSASSVREG

-759 AGDLT
+759 SGDLT

-775 RFEWVDGSDQTIRD
+775 RFEWVDGSDETIRD
-789 LSGDGAIVEKQFAED
+789 LSGNGAIVEKQFAED
-804 KNLNVGD
+804 KNLDVND
-811 TLSLFTS
+811 TFNLFTS
-818 DGNKAQLTVK
+818 DGNETRLTVR
-828 GIYEAPPF
+828 GIYKAPPF
-836 FPLLGGASIEQSR
+836 FPLLGKASILQSR
-849 FDELF
+849 FDELY
-854 ERPENS
+854 ERPENA
-860 YTFLDTTTTS
+860 YTFLGRS
-870 TSVEDSLEATV
+870 
-881 ADFPDAKVQSREDWI
+881 
-896 KAQDE
+896 
-901 EFDNF
+901 
-906 LLLLYVLLALSVIVS
+906 
-921 VFGMVN
+921 
-927 TLVLSVFERTRELGM
+927 
-942 LRAVGMTRHQVSR
+942 
-955 MVRQESVITALIG
+955 
-968 AALGLPLGI
+968 
-977 FLAVLVTEALSQFD
+977 
-991 VQLKPP
+991 
-997 WHNLI
+997 
-1002 AFAVIAMIV
+1002 
-1011 GVIAAVAP
+1011 
-1019 ARRASRLNVLRALQY
+1019 
-1034 E
+1034 